1 MECLELSKSS
11 GVEKAPKTENGKTY
25 AYRSMNLQERF
36 QVDANLSYVD
46 FHHEITNAVGDEPTY
61 PLEDKQNA
69 RIRRCTTKDDE
80 LVKYMSKLPAFLERG
95 KNVQETAFSVGVL
108 DWRRLEKW
116 QHSHKL
122 SLPRNGRYSTSSS
135 STSSSFSVEGS
146 SSHSS
151 RGRSCS
157 PVHQRIPHSML
168 QSQLLSS
175 PKNMDVQSVRPSRE
189 NLSKYKD
196 LKDVHENDYRQVQHE
211 VNGTVQIHLREK
223 MEHKKGRFDP
233 EPNQKAE
240 TLPCF
245 RSAELGSCSTEK
257 AEVKECD
264 FVKRSEKTQESNSG
278 VFEPELTERPN
289 RVVLLM
295 PKDVPNRA
303 NPEGSKLVKSR
314 THSNKKLSEASGRGS
329 LERSRE
335 THHARLH
342 SDVQHSCTCPLP
354 LEYECNNQLRMK
366 RPSSMDARSSKF
378 PSDVSCQPERSA
390 GVPYTPR
397 LGNSDKKIPSIKPM
411 VSDAARGSE
420 PKVGNVT
427 TEKARSTS
435 PFRRLS
441 IGMGKIVKNSGS
453 KEGLTPGKLDAKHAS
468 AKLIPEN
475 AESSTC
481 PDNPRA
487 DKSNSAGRSRS
498 SPLRRLLDPILKP
511 KSSIIHHCSDPLQEH
526 SVSKDKLC
534 TSLNSQ
540 SDPLTGQPAKM
551 KLDLSSCK
559 SIDVRNS
566 HLNKKQG
573 SSSVQALL
581 RVAYKNGLPL
591 FSFAVDNDSDILAAT
606 MKECSSLQADKSSW
620 MYTFFTIREARK
632 KSGSW
637 ISQGNRGKGQGYT
650 PNVVA
655 QMKVS
660 GLCFL
665 NLKSGV
671 STHQYGSLEYVLLAV
686 DTRQQDQ
693 QTTEFQPKDELAA
706 IVAQV
711 PWPMEKGSAQD
722 GPENNTRN
730 SLSELES
737 IGSFKNR
744 LSNSAN
750 GENPGDRSPLVNEVP
765 ISATV
770 ILPSGV
776 HSLPSNGGP
785 SSLIERWKSGGSCDC
800 GGWDMGCELKI
811 LGTHGHPCKNSSSS
825 NSSDQFALFSQS
837 QVDTQ
842 ENQPAFILAP
852 FKDNIFSVEFSSSLT
867 VLQAFS
873 TCIAVLDSRKL
884 IKRLESHSAAG
895 EKPLGKTMSTYEGST
910 RPPNHITQDGSA
922 KYVTYP
928 PLSPVGR
935 A

>member
-1 MECLELSKSS
+1 MECLELNKSL
-11 GVEKAPKTENGKTY
+11 GVEKAPKKENGKTH
-25 AYRSMNLQERF
+25 AYRGMNLHERF
-36 QVDANLSYVD
+36 QVDANLSYAD
-46 FHHEITNAVGDEPTY
+46 FNHEITNAVEDEPTY

-69 RIRRCTTKDDE
+69 RTRRNTTEDDE

-95 KNVQETAFSVGVL
+95 KNVPEKAFSVGVL

-116 QHSHKL
+116 QHSHKQTT
-122 SLPRNGRYSTSSS
+122 PRNGRYSTSSS

-157 PVHQRIPHSML
+157 PIHQRIPRSTL

-175 PKNMDVQSVRPSRE
+175 PKDMDVQSGRPSRE
-189 NLSKYKD
+189 NLSTCKD
-196 LKDVHENDYRQVQHE
+196 LKDVQENEYRQVQHE
-211 VNGTVQIHLREK
+211 VNRTVQIHLGEK
-223 MEHKKGRFDP
+223 MKDKKGRLEP
-233 EPNQKAE
+233 EPIQKAE

-245 RSAELGSCSTEK
+245 KSAEAGSCSTEK

-264 FVKRSEKTQESNSG
+264 FVKRFEKTQESNSG

-289 RVVLLM
+289 RVVLLV

-303 NPEGSKLVKSR
+303 NSEVSKTVKSR
-314 THSNKKLSEASGRGS
+314 THSDKKLSEVSRRGI

-342 SDVQHSCTCPLP
+342 SDVQHSCTCASP
-354 LEYECNNQLRMK
+354 LEFDCNTQLRMK
-366 RPSSMDARSSKF
+366 RRSSMDAGSSKF
-378 PSDVSCQPERSA
+378 PPDVSHQTEQSA
-390 GVPYTPR
+390 GVSCTSR
-397 LGNSDKKIPSIKPM
+397 VGNSEKKIPSIMPM
-411 VSDAARGSE
+411 LSDALRGSE

-427 TEKARSTS
+427 TEKVRSTS

-441 IGMGKIVKNSGS
+441 ISMGKIVKNSGS
-453 KEGLTPGKLDAKHAS
+453 KEGLTSRKLDAKHAS
-468 AKLIPEN
+468 AKCIPEN
-475 AESSTC
+475 AEFSACS
-481 PDNPRA
+481 DNSHTDR
-487 DKSNSAGRSRS
+487 SNSAGRSRS

-526 SVSKDKLC
+526 SVSKDKF
-534 TSLNSQ
+534 TSLNGQ
-540 SDPLTGQPAKM
+540 SDSLTGQPAKL

-559 SIDVRNS
+559 TIDVRNS
-566 HLNKKQG
+566 HSNKRQG
-573 SSSVQALL
+573 SLPVQALL

-591 FSFAVDNDSDILAAT
+591 LSFAVNNDSDILAAT

-632 KSGSW
+632 KSGTW
-637 ISQGNRGKGQGYT
+637 ISQGNKGKGQGYI

-660 GLCFL
+660 GFCFL
-665 NLKSGV
+665 KSKSGI
-671 STHQYGSLEYVLLAV
+671 STDRYGSLEYVLLAV

-706 IVAQV
+706 IVAQI
-711 PWPMEKGSAQD
+711 PWPMKKGSAHD
-722 GPENNTRN
+722 GPENNTRDG
-730 SLSELES
+730 LSELES
-737 IGSFKNR
+737 MVSFKNR
-744 LSNSAN
+744 LSNSTN
-750 GENPGDRSPLVNEVP
+750 GENPDDQNPLMNEVP
-765 ISATV
+765 MGATV

-811 LGTHGHPCKNSSSS
+811 LGTHGHLCKNSSSS

-852 FKDNIFSVEFSSSLT
+852 FKDNIFSVEFSSSLS

-873 TCIAVLDSRKL
+873 ICIAVLDSRKL
-884 IKRLESHSAAG
+884 IERSEMHNAAE
-895 EKPLGKTMSTYEGST
+895 EKPHSKTTSTCEDGT
-910 RPPNHITQDGSA
+910 RPPNHIVRDASA

-928 PLSPVGR
+928 PLSPAGR
-935 A
+935 V